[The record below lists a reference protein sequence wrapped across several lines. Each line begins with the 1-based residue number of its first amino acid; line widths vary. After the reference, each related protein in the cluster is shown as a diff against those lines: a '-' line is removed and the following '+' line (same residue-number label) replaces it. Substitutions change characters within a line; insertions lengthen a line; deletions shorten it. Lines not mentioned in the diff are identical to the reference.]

1 MLSLKYL
8 GKLKV
13 VVRSAVFLAG
23 YILSPL
29 SWWNDLF
36 INIPLAYLF
45 AVLIHSLI
53 RIDFAILFSAGYAL
67 TNIAGIILM
76 KISITGVNKKN
87 LLRDL
92 LLTILYSI
100 IAYIVLE
107 NIPAI
112 H

>member
-45 AVLIHSLI
+45 AVLIYSLV
-53 RIDFAILFSAGYAL
+53 RIDFAILFSTGYAL

-100 IAYIVLE
+100 IAYIILE